1 MEFLIK
7 IKFGW
12 TLQDGTE
19 TPAAVLGELDK
30 IAESEIFANAKNGD
44 TSGDLHAEINGVEY
58 VGEWSRITTE
68 NVTGKTGEP
77 YSERELVEFSDYKV
91 KKVLERVSHECNIY
105 DPDLANWK
113 NEKLKS

>member
-19 TPAAVLGELDK
+19 TTTAVLGELDK
-30 IAESEIFANAKNGD
+30 IAESLIFANAKNGD

-68 NVTGKTGEP
+68 NVT
-77 YSERELVEFSDYKV
+77 
-91 KKVLERVSHECNIY
+91 
-105 DPDLANWK
+105 
-113 NEKLKS
+113 